1 MKTKILIIEDNY
13 CKYFTTK
20 HLLEAQFKLNVR
32 VVGAESDS
40 EVIDHTAQLEP
51 DVIMYR
57 PVGGAQ
63 ELMQTMRRRNT
74 NRRNSEVT
82 ILVTHEFS
90 ADGIKKVQDYVTA
103 RAAPKR
109 LKLAKAA

>member
-32 VVGAESDS
+32 VVGAESDT
-40 EVIDHTAQLEP
+40 EVMDHACQLAP

-57 PVGGAQ
+57 PNGGVQ
-63 ELMQTMRRRNT
+63 ELLQTMRRRHT

-82 ILVTHEFS
+82 ILVTHEFTS
-90 ADGIKKVQDYVTA
+90 EGIKRVKDFVETCA
-103 RAAPKR
+103 TKR
-109 LKLAKAA
+109 FKIAKAA